1 MANGIEVRQSL
12 TLHAPPD
19 VLYDFW
25 RRLSEFPRFMR
36 HVESVEELDER
47 RSHWVVRGPGDRRME
62 WDAEIVEDIPGR
74 LIRWRT
80 VGDPDV
86 RHGGR
91 VEFRPASGG
100 RGTVADVHIG
110 YEPPGG
116 AAGAAFAKMLG
127 EDPRQQIRD
136 DLRRFKQ
143 LVETGEIPTIVGQ
156 PSARH
161 EDDREKAG
169 EPVRGGAAESEA
181 DETSGERGEKP
192 VARDGRD
199 EETGIP
205 GERMVMETSVYEVR
219 SAVEGAGREAMDG
232 QDARDRDRDRV
243 DEPDRDEDEVRS

>member
-12 TLHAPPD
+12 TLLAPPQ

-47 RSHWVVRGPGDRRME
+47 RSHWIVRGPGNRRIE

-100 RGTVADVHIG
+100 RGTVAEVHLA

-116 AAGAAFAKMLG
+116 GAGAAYAKMLG
-127 EDPRQQIRD
+127 DDPKQQIRE
-136 DLRRFKQ
+136 DLRRFKM
-143 LVETGEIPTIVGQ
+143 LVETGEISTIVGQ
-156 PSARH
+156 TSARD
-161 EDDREKAG
+161 EDDREDAG
-169 EPVRGGAAESEA
+169 EGPGVGATERETEDYRDDVRG
-181 DETSGERGEKP
+181 TSARGEK
-192 VARDGRD
+192 
-199 EETGIP
+199 
-205 GERMVMETSVYEVR
+205 GEGMVMETSTYEVR
-219 SAVEGAGREAMDG
+219 SMEDEAEDRERVE
-232 QDARDRDRDRV
+232 
-243 DEPDRDEDEVRS
+243 EPESDEDEVRS